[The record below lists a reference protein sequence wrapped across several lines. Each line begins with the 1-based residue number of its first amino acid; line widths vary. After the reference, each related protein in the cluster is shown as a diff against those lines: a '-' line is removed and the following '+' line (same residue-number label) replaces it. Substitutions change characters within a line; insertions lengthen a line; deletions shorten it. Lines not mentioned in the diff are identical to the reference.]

1 MNLSTLKPPAGS
13 RKNRKRVGRGSGSGH
28 GGTSGKGAKGQKA
41 RSGGNN
47 RAGFEGGQMPMARR
61 LPKRGFRNFFRR
73 EIIVVNVDQL
83 NAFTANAVVDVP
95 ALIHM
100 GLIKK
105 IADGVK
111 LLGRGEIGYP
121 LTIKL
126 DVVSENARK
135 KIEAAGGSIL
145 E

>member
-1 MNLSTLKPPAGS
+1 
-13 RKNRKRVGRGSGSGH
+13 
-28 GGTSGKGAKGQKA
+28 
-41 RSGGNN
+41 
-47 RAGFEGGQMPMARR
+47 MPMARR